1 MDRTIYVKT
10 TESCNLNCKHCFT
23 GGNGPERTFIDTD
36 RFRSWVNN
44 FTQYIDPYKDY
55 THFELHGG
63 EPFLAPLATLKK
75 VTQAIRI
82 WGPTGS
88 KRSIGATTNLVYKLT
103 DELLAFIR
111 DDIDFIAT
119 SWDPEIRFAN
129 EGQRQ
134 LWWDNLKKLQTVKP
148 NVVLNVS
155 VSKKL
160 VQMDQEELLL
170 FLRDTGCYKVQFDRI
185 TLNGNANLHPDLF
198 PSNAEIN
205 KWYLDM
211 HEASERLAA
220 RDWFRNAA
228 LEDVYAKFESGNT
241 CSGTFCRDCEEKI
254 FTLNVDGTIGGCAN
268 SAPEESFGHMGMS
281 MRELF
286 EAPKRIDAIVEE
298 RVRNDNCYTC
308 PVSSYCGSDCHRLS
322 WEGDVCASPR
332 QLMKKL
338 AGLPYDDVVIKH
350 KKFIPIFSA

>member
-1 MDRTIYVKT
+1 MDRMIYVKT

-23 GGNGPERTFIDTD
+23 GGNGPERTFIDVD
-36 RFRSWVNN
+36 KFRSWVNN
-44 FTQYIDPYKDY
+44 FSQYVDTYRDH

-63 EPFLAPLATLKK
+63 EPFLAPVDTLKRI
-75 VTQAIRI
+75 TNAIRV
-82 WGPTGS
+82 WGPPAA

-111 DDIDFIAT
+111 DDLDYIAT
-119 SWDPEIRFAN
+119 SWDRGIRFAN
-129 EGQRQ
+129 AGQFN
-134 LWWDNLKKLQTVKP
+134 LWMDNLKKLQTVKP

-155 VSKKL
+155 VSRA
-160 VQMDQEELLL
+160 VVEMDQEELLY
-170 FLRDTGCYKVQFDRI
+170 FLKSTGCYKVQFDRI

-211 HEASERLAA
+211 HAASEKLNA
-220 RDWFRNAA
+220 RGWFHNSA
-228 LEDVYAKFESGNT
+228 LEDVYAKFEHGNT
-241 CSGTFCRDCEEKI
+241 CAGTFCRDCEEKI

-268 SAPEESFGHMGMS
+268 AAPEESFGHIDMP

-286 EAPKRIDAIVEE
+286 ESTKRVDAIVEE
-298 RVRNDNCYTC
+298 RVRNDKCFTC
-308 PVSSYCGSDCHRLS
+308 PVFSYCGSDCHRLS
-322 WEGDVCASPR
+322 WEGDTCASPR

-350 KKFIPIFSA
+350 KKFIPILTA